1 LTLLLTQ
8 LHKLVYVSQL
18 PPKSSR
24 DLKRT
29 IISRYKHALFAR
41 GGAATGPGGA
51 PAALIKQEMQQLVS
65 GSRSLIPAAFEL
77 PHMDA
82 STALLTSPSTGSVG
96 GGSSSIGGVLSAAS
110 PSPSS
115 SSAHGTH
122 ALTHEEMQLMIE
134 QVLEEAG
141 YYAQSA
147 ELHGGHGGFGAA
159 GPGGGGH
166 ADGGLTG
173 RDDLQR

>member
-18 PPKSSR
+18 PPQSSR

-82 STALLTSPSTGSVG
+82 STALLTSPSTGGVG
-96 GGSSSIGGVLSAAS
+96 GGSSSVGVLSAAS

-147 ELHGGHGGFGAA
+147 ELHGGFGAA
-159 GPGGGGH
+159 GPGGGGGH